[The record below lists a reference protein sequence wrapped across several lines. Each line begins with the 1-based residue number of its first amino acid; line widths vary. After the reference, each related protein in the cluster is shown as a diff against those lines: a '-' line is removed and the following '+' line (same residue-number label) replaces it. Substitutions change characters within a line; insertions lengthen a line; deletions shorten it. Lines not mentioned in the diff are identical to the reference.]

1 MEGGLTKSQITN
13 CILSIFGILGNT
25 LTILVF
31 VLDRQLL
38 KTSYNVFILCLAIA
52 DMLTSILLLTSP
64 GFGLGD
70 LYPRPTNKV
79 LGEIFCRVF
88 WSRVFLFQL
97 VFFSVYI
104 TLLLA
109 IERWVAVVKPS
120 KYHVAFRGKRLA
132 GYIVICWIW
141 SFILN
146 GMVLFDANFE
156 PNNSPS
162 NDICVLR
169 FAFSG
174 SVSRTFQLIFNIF
187 FRMFLPCLSMI
198 GLYVHMIVT
207 TNNSPVA
214 SAASKAKL
222 RGKMTRMVGIMAC
235 NLLITFL
242 PNQVFYF
249 FVVTGKAQIHTPL
262 HHFTAFLLFTT
273 ICANPFIYGIS
284 NANYRRRY
292 KKLLFSEC
300 IKRFSEDNSVV
311 VLKPR
316 RVARVGLARPESPAM
331 KVDDIND
338 S

>member
-13 CILSIFGILGNT
+13 CILSIFGIFANT

-38 KTSYNVFILCLAIA
+38 KTSYNVFIICLAIA
-52 DMLTSILLLTSP
+52 DVLTSILLLTSP

-70 LYPRPTNKV
+70 LYPPPTNVV

-104 TLLLA
+104 TLLLT

-120 KYHVAFRGKRLA
+120 KYHMAFRGKRLA

-141 SFILN
+141 SFILD
-146 GMVLFDANFE
+146 GIVLIDANFE
-156 PNNSPS
+156 PNNSSS

-169 FAFSG
+169 FVFSG
-174 SVSRTFQLIFNIF
+174 SFSRTFQLVFTIF
-187 FRMFLPCLSMI
+187 FKMLFPWFSMI
-198 GLYVHMIVT
+198 VLYVHMIVT

-214 SAASKAKL
+214 SAERKAKL

-235 NLLITFL
+235 NLLISFL

-249 FVVTGKAQIHTPL
+249 FAVTGKAQIDSPL

-273 ICANPFIYGIS
+273 ICSNPFIYGIS
-284 NANYRRRY
+284 NSNYRQRY
-292 KKLLFSEC
+292 KKLLFSVC
-300 IKRFSEDNSVV
+300 FKWFSKDANIPLRPV
-311 VLKPR
+311 
-316 RVARVGLARPESPAM
+316 RVEPARSEPPAM
-331 KVDDIND
+331 TAENITD
-338 S
+338 SQT